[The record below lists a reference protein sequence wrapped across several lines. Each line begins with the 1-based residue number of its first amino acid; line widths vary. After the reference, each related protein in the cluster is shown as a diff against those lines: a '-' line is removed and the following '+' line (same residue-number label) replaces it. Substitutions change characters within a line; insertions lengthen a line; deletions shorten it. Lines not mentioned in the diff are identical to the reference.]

1 MPMGEGD
8 GGGDS
13 TASGFDPAAVAQ
25 ASLQDLKNQ
34 EKKSEI
40 LKEIAASI
48 GNSLEVA
55 KQEIELDR
63 IRLDAAKK
71 YLKGLQKKEDFDL
84 NAIANQS
91 KIKEEFDKLVK
102 ATKLTTSQQGE
113 LNALQLTSV
122 ANIAQAVEKLEEFR
136 SKQEISKD
144 FAEDIASATTK
155 LARNM
160 GITADFSKTAA
171 GKFAEMGQKFFS
183 GDKAANT
190 KAIMGAISG
199 MVNPANILGSLIDI
213 AAKKMLE
220 LNKAAVGLKV
230 ATGFANDFQSEM
242 TAVAATTSK
251 VGITLEASNAAFS
264 SLTKGIA
271 GINLESPA
279 FRKNLGTSASLM
291 TKLGVSAD
299 TTTKSFNLL
308 LKTFKMS
315 DIESTKLM
323 ESMASSA
330 SALGLTSEG
339 MAQQFNSA
347 MGYLS
352 SFGKEG
358 VKAFED
364 LAAQAGVSGIAIEKM
379 LSMTKA
385 FDKFGEGAKKAA
397 TLNSVLGTSLSTMA
411 LMAMNPAERMKEL
424 RNQINMATGGVNNM
438 TQAQKLFTAEAM
450 GYSSVAEMMADLQA
464 SPAQMAERA
473 AAAKTQANIQE
484 RLANAMTELL
494 PIADQL
500 SMAFQAL
507 ATNESLI
514 NALSILIDIAAHLV
528 NNFEIYIG
536 VLSVL
541 STAYAIA
548 TARAAMH
555 TLATKSGV
563 AANTLSVAGTAVLV
577 AMRVKETTITTAAAT
592 AQMAYGRALMFSAGK
607 VMLVVGLLT
616 LLYMAFTKRGSP
628 MLYMMPIFMAAGIF
642 LMGKAL
648 DTMGLKAIVAALAL
662 AVLAGGIAL
671 VFYGIAAAVTAITGL
686 FTTMSQSVETMPAV
700 ILGMF
705 GLAAAFLFLGY
716 AASFSSMGIFAGL
729 AALTAMFLLF
739 KLTGSSM
746 ADMFGAG
753 DEILKIGTGI
763 EKFGQGLN
771 NIRSAVGELKGLI
784 GEEGI
789 FAGTIGGETSSIVM
803 GQGTAVAKLFKNS
816 KIEVDVKMPDITMP
830 KVDVRVY
837 IGNEELKTLINKEI
851 TRNQS

>member
-1 MPMGEGD
+1 
-8 GGGDS
+8 
-13 TASGFDPAAVAQ
+13 
-25 ASLQDLKNQ
+25 
-34 EKKSEI
+34 
-40 LKEIAASI
+40 
-48 GNSLEVA
+48 
-55 KQEIELDR
+55 
-63 IRLDAAKK
+63 
-71 YLKGLQKKEDFDL
+71 
-84 NAIANQS
+84 
-91 KIKEEFDKLVK
+91 
-102 ATKLTTSQQGE
+102 
-113 LNALQLTSV
+113 
-122 ANIAQAVEKLEEFR
+122 
-136 SKQEISKD
+136 
-144 FAEDIASATTK
+144 
-155 LARNM
+155 M
-160 GITADFSKTAA
+160 GIAADFSKTAA
-171 GKFAEMGQKFFS
+171 GKFAEMGQNFFS
-183 GDKAANT
+183 GDKAANGE
-190 KAIMGAISG
+190 AIAGAISG
-199 MVNPANILGSLIDI
+199 MVNPVNILGSLLDI
-213 AAKKMLE
+213 AVTKMLE

-230 ATGFANDFQSEM
+230 ATGFTNDFQTEM
-242 TAVAATTSK
+242 TSLASSTIQF
-251 VGITLEASNAAFS
+251 GITLADSNKSLEAVYKNITNINTAAPGF
-264 SLTKGIA
+264 A
-271 GINLESPA
+271 
-279 FRKNLGTSASLM
+279 KNLAESAAM
-291 TKLGVSAD
+291 MGKLGVSAD
-299 TTTKSFNLL
+299 TATKGQNLL
-308 LKTFKMS
+308 LKSFGMS
-315 DIESTKLM
+315 GPKITSTL
-323 ESMASSA
+323 EGMAA
-330 SALGLTSEG
+330 NAENLGLTAESMG
-339 MAQQFNSA
+339 TQFNSS

-352 SFGKEG
+352 SFGEEG
-358 VKAFED
+358 ITAFKD
-364 LAAQAGVSGIAIEKM
+364 LASQAGVTGMAISKM
-379 LSMTKA
+379 LDMTKA
-385 FDKFGEGAKKAA
+385 FDKFSEGAKKAA

-753 DEILKIGTGI
+753 DEVLKIGTGI